1 MLPYDLTRSAENDLE
16 EIARYTI
23 ERWGSKKA
31 KQYAAA
37 FDACFIKLAE
47 GDVVARVFSETL
59 PHVHV
64 TRCGQHYVFFLRTAQ
79 RRPCIIAVLH
89 ERMEILECLKD
100 RLS

>member
-1 MLPYDLTRSAENDLE
+1 MLPYDLTRSAQSDLE

-37 FDACFIKLAE
+37 FDTCFIKLAE
-47 GDVVARVFSETL
+47 GELVARVFSEIL
-59 PHVHV
+59 PDVQV
-64 TRCGQHYVFFLRTAQ
+64 ARCGQHYVFFLRAAQ
-79 RRPCIIAVLH
+79 KRPCIIAVLH
-89 ERMEILECLKD
+89 ERMEIIERLKD